1 MYMESV
7 CLMEIN
13 STTIRLDIEKAR
25 EIACRENRGILG
37 AIADKLGHK
46 AEGVDVLSI
55 SLFYYPFY
63 VGGAKLTYKRVGKL
77 PSRTAVDLAVMEC
90 GFGYVQKMRGLPE
103 MNKKAVDSTCVVKC
117 RYTEEESR
125 KRIMEFMQK
134 QGYKIYRSVP
144 SVEFQEFFLV
154 YKPHYACLCKKGSKT
169 FYKIID
175 AEICER
181 DYMLDIKYK
190 ELEFET
196 I

>member
-90 GFGYVQKMRGLPE
+90 GFGYVQKMRVAR
-103 MNKKAVDSTCVVKC
+103 MNKKLGSTCVVKC

-134 QGYKIYRSVP
+134 GV
-144 SVEFQEFFLV
+144 
-154 YKPHYACLCKKGSKT
+154 
-169 FYKIID
+169 
-175 AEICER
+175 
-181 DYMLDIKYK
+181 
-190 ELEFET
+190 
-196 I
+196 